1 MGRNPFWAA
10 LDAVLVVRTEKDS
23 SGHPEWS
30 WKAYVPHGVPVH
42 ELLPVPV
49 PLPEGDWDKERFR
62 KERRKAARVLGHQA
76 ALTLASSFH
85 FSRFMIVE
93 EECRF
98 RLPVI
103 GSTAR
108 MLGQLLKGCR
118 ERTALFL
125 SEPRLSPHTACSV
138 AKGEK
143 SILLRVT
150 DMAASAAY
158 VMDLSL
164 CERIL
169 LSLPSDQRVWP
180 WLRYYG
186 SLEEWFARYLG
197 RYGDLY
203 ALSPAFVSC
212 GEGAPMPSLC
222 KSLGHFNNART
233 KYTDLSYLVNPA
245 VNSWRW
251 LKNVNIFPA
260 EKGLGETSGMRF
272 APASPDYRLR
282 GMNVCMAGAA
292 ALRQSLK

>member
-42 ELLPVPV
+42 ELPPVPV

-76 ALTLASSFH
+76 ALTLASSLH

-138 AKGEK
+138 AKGK
-143 SILLRVT
+143 N
-150 DMAASAAY
+150 
-158 VMDLSL
+158 
-164 CERIL
+164 
-169 LSLPSDQRVWP
+169 PSCC
-180 WLRYYG
+180 
-186 SLEEWFARYLG
+186 A
-197 RYGDLY
+197 
-203 ALSPAFVSC
+203 
-212 GEGAPMPSLC
+212 
-222 KSLGHFNNART
+222 
-233 KYTDLSYLVNPA
+233 
-245 VNSWRW
+245 
-251 LKNVNIFPA
+251 
-260 EKGLGETSGMRF
+260 
-272 APASPDYRLR
+272 
-282 GMNVCMAGAA
+282 
-292 ALRQSLK
+292 

>member
-30 WKAYVPHGVPVH
+30 WKAYVPHGVPVY
-42 ELLPVPV
+42 ELPPVPV

-233 KYTDLSYLVNPA
+233 KYTDLSYLVTPA

-251 LKNVNIFPA
+251 LKNVNIFSGR
-260 EKGLGETSGMRF
+260 KRLG
-272 APASPDYRLR
+272 
-282 GMNVCMAGAA
+282 
-292 ALRQSLK
+292 

>member
-42 ELLPVPV
+42 ELPPVPV

-76 ALTLASSFH
+76 ALTLASSLH
-85 FSRFMIVE
+85 
-93 EECRF
+93 
-98 RLPVI
+98 
-103 GSTAR
+103 
-108 MLGQLLKGCR
+108 
-118 ERTALFL
+118 LFL
-125 SEPRLSPHTACSV
+125 SEPRLSPHTDCSV

-143 SILLRVT
+143 SILVRVT
-150 DMAASAAY
+150 DMAASSAY

-251 LKNVNIFPA
+251 LKNVNIFSGR
-260 EKGLGETSGMRF
+260 KRLG
-272 APASPDYRLR
+272 
-282 GMNVCMAGAA
+282 
-292 ALRQSLK
+292 

>member
-42 ELLPVPV
+42 ELPPVPV

-76 ALTLASSFH
+76 ALTLASSLH

-150 DMAASAAY
+150 DMAASSAY

-212 GEGAPMPSLC
+212 GEGAPIPSLC

-233 KYTDLSYLVNPA
+233 KYTDLSYLV
-245 VNSWRW
+245 
-251 LKNVNIFPA
+251 L
-260 EKGLGETSGMRF
+260 
-272 APASPDYRLR
+272 
-282 GMNVCMAGAA
+282 
-292 ALRQSLK
+292 SLIHI